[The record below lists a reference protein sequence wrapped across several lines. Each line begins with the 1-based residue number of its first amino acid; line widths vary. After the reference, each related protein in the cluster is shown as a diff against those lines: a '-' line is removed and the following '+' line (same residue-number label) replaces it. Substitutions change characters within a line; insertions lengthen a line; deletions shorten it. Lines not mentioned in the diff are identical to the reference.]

1 MSAAA
6 GADHARQLP
15 EGADA
20 ASPLLEIRGLRVS
33 FTLSDG
39 RRLTAVDGINLS
51 VAPGEAVGLA
61 GESGSGKSTAVG
73 AIMGLLAPNGRID
86 AGSIRY
92 RGLDLA
98 AKGAPLRRTR
108 WREIAVVF
116 QGSLVALN
124 PVIKVRDQVA
134 EAIEL
139 RLGEPAEVAQ
149 EKAKLLLHD
158 VGIPEKRINAYP
170 HQFSG
175 GQRQRAMLAVAL
187 SCSPAVLIGDEPT
200 TALDVIVQAQ
210 ILELLDRMR
219 QEYGLGLIL
228 ITHDLAVIADMCDR
242 VAIMY
247 AGRIVESGSVKEIFS
262 APRHPYTQALLGAA
276 PDARAGRRTIKVL
289 EGHPPDLSALPP
301 GCHFAPRCPLADARC
316 REEDPP
322 TIEYADRVTLAC
334 HRYSLGDGKLPTP
347 IDAPYPTLELGKR

>member
-1 MSAAA
+1 
-6 GADHARQLP
+6 
-15 EGADA
+15 
-20 ASPLLEIRGLRVS
+20 
-33 FTLSDG
+33 
-39 RRLTAVDGINLS
+39 
-51 VAPGEAVGLA
+51 
-61 GESGSGKSTAVG
+61 
-73 AIMGLLAPNGRID
+73 
-86 AGSIRY
+86 
-92 RGLDLA
+92 
-98 AKGAPLRRTR
+98 
-108 WREIAVVF
+108 
-116 QGSLVALN
+116 
-124 PVIKVRDQVA
+124 
-134 EAIEL
+134 
-139 RLGEPAEVAQ
+139 VAQ
-149 EKAKLLLHD
+149 EKAKHLLHD

-170 HQFSG
+170 HQLSG